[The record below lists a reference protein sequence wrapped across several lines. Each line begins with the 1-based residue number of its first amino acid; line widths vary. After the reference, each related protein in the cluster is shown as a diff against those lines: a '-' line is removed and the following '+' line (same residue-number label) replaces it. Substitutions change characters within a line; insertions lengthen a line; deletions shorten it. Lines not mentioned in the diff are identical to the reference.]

1 MRNAL
6 AVVGAVDIHLAA
18 TIGAIYR
25 LCPAGAAGGGGKVV
39 CFPLIAEEI
48 TEYLLPE
55 SCFLAALKFFEKFF
69 VLGESFFDFLYLY
82 K

>member
-6 AVVGAVDIHLAA
+6 AVVGAVDIHL
-18 TIGAIYR
+18 
-25 LCPAGAAGGGGKVV
+25 AAGGGGKVV

-55 SCFLAALKFFEKFF
+55 SCFLAVLKFFEKFF